1 MRRGLCILIGA
12 VSGVMV
18 SAGPL
23 AAGEKDAFSNASLAG
38 SYVYS
43 NSSDGVASFGVIAF
57 DGEGGVNLDI
67 RINAPQADGQ
77 RTTIAAQG
85 SGRFSVSPNGIGT
98 ADITISNGP
107 MARLDYD
114 FIIVDADD
122 GLAEEVFAVLR
133 TGGVNNQ
140 LVHPTWSRRSGAD
153 KD

>member
-1 MRRGLCILIGA
+1 MRSIASRAHDIDEVGA
-12 VSGVMV
+12 VGHMH
-18 SAGPL
+18 GRGEL
-23 AAGEKDAFSNASLAG
+23 AHHLRGCGNLA
-38 SYVYS
+38 
-43 NSSDGVASFGVIAF
+43 NRFF
-57 DGEGGVNLDI
+57 LD
-67 RINAPQADGQ
+67 PQADGQ

-140 LVHPTWSRRSGAD
+140 LVHPTWSRRSGAG